1 MSHAPEALRVI
12 TADNPSPLTGPGTN
26 TFLLGRASIAV
37 IDPGPD
43 LPAHRAAILAAA
55 GPGRISHILVT
66 HAHLDHSGGARALAQ
81 ATGAPILGFG
91 PPEAGRSALMQRL
104 ARDGGLEGGEGLD
117 HGFNPDIRLTDG
129 QSVETD
135 EWVLT
140 ALHTP
145 GHFAGHLSFQW
156 GNQILCG
163 DVVMG
168 WATTVISPPGT

>member
-81 ATGAPILGFG
+81 ATGAYLVWVAAAIFVAAWVGQFIGHHVEGAKPSFFKDLQFLLIG
-91 PPEAGRSALMQRL
+91 PLWLLADVYRRL
-104 ARDGGLEGGEGLD
+104 AIPMG
-117 HGFNPDIRLTDG
+117 
-129 QSVETD
+129 
-135 EWVLT
+135 
-140 ALHTP
+140 P
-145 GHFAGHLSFQW
+145 GADPRAG
-156 GNQILCG
+156 
-163 DVVMG
+163 
-168 WATTVISPPGT
+168 

>member
-66 HAHLDHSGGARALAQ
+66 HAHLDHSGGRRGGLSGRRAARG
-81 ATGAPILGFG
+81 TGAD
-91 PPEAGRSALMQRL
+91 PEERRHGDRHGGHPARSAPL
-104 ARDGGLEGGEGLD
+104 AACTAADG
-117 HGFNPDIRLTDG
+117 HG
-129 QSVETD
+129 
-135 EWVLT
+135 
-140 ALHTP
+140 
-145 GHFAGHLSFQW
+145 
-156 GNQILCG
+156 
-163 DVVMG
+163 
-168 WATTVISPPGT
+168 

>member
-66 HAHLDHSGGARALAQ
+66 HAHWTTPAARGRWRRPPARRSWAS
-81 ATGAPILGFG
+81 ARPRPAAP
-91 PPEAGRSALMQRL
+91 P
-104 ARDGGLEGGEGLD
+104 
-117 HGFNPDIRLTDG
+117 
-129 QSVETD
+129 
-135 EWVLT
+135 
-140 ALHTP
+140 
-145 GHFAGHLSFQW
+145 
-156 GNQILCG
+156 
-163 DVVMG
+163 
-168 WATTVISPPGT
+168 